1 MEAVPLWLEGGS
13 RHGGGG
19 TVVGLAQLSLT
30 KPQGLYLRITGK

>member
-13 RHGGGG
+13 RDGGGG

-30 KPQGLYLRITGK
+30 KPQGLYL